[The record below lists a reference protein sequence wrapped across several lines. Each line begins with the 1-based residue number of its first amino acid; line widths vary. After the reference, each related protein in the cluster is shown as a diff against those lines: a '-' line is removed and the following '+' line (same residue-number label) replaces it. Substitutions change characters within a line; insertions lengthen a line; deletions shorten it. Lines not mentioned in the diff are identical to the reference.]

1 MVWYTVDFIVLIAR
15 NRTPYGFAVGSFI
28 TDRGILII
36 FLMNFNLTVTQKT
49 ITIGISSI
57 SYTGYQRRR
66 GIVRKLDLQRAAGGC
81 EAAGRFPQLAVEFSP
96 EAQKRG

>member
-1 MVWYTVDFIVLIAR
+1 MGKGKTYGNRKGVIAYR
-15 NRTPYGFAVGSFI
+15 WIKLSFFK
-28 TDRGILII
+28 DRGILFILLI
-36 FLMNFNLTVTQKT
+36 YFNLTVTQKT

-81 EAAGRFPQLAVEFSP
+81 EAAGRFPQLALEFSP